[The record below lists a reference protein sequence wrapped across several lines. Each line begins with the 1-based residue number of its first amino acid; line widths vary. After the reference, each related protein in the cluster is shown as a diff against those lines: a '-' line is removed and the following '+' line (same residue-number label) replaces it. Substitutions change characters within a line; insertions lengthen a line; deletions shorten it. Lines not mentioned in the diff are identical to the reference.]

1 MQVNIQSKDGS
12 TALIAAAI
20 KGQVDVATFLI
31 AHGADI
37 YAVHSDGW
45 TALIACADEGCFELA
60 KILLAAGAELD
71 VVDKEDWTAL
81 RSASQ
86 KGHYNIVKH
95 LLNAGVDVT
104 TPDKQGWTALHVA
117 AGYGR
122 VALIPLLLESGAIEN
137 IDAETKQGFSS
148 VMVASEYGFL
158 EVVQLL
164 VAYGCDTTVVKEAGT
179 LISRARMYG
188 KAEVAD
194 WLERAAGWGP
204 LRVVAD
210 VPLPPRIGKYLL
222 RQGTCFLSLFSLRA
236 RALSL
241 SLSLSLNVLARYV
254 MVLLSAAACYLSLS
268 LALSLY
274 WVFNMG
280 CDDGTNYA
288 RFGRSGQ
295 VPCRLI
301 GDNSVVNSKS
311 STDHRN
317 AQLIVRVEREPHR
330 HLQMGSRALAGVLHS
345 MASRVGGQLPSM
357 HACADVRLHVLDD
370 VIKYYIKVH
379 IGWKPAKQ

>member
-1 MQVNIQSKDGS
+1 MFTAQEGHLHVAKFLVEHGAEVQWYATFPRLFCIEHLPFTFVKNKPLSKKPSNKRQRNIYPSLSPFHCVMQVNIQSKDGS

-37 YAVHSDGW
+37 DAVHSDGW

-95 LLNAGVDVT
+95 LLDAGVDVT

-236 RALSL
+236 LFLSL
-241 SLSLSLNVLARYV
+241 SR
-254 MVLLSAAACYLSLS
+254 
-268 LALSLY
+268 
-274 WVFNMG
+274 
-280 CDDGTNYA
+280 
-288 RFGRSGQ
+288 
-295 VPCRLI
+295 
-301 GDNSVVNSKS
+301 
-311 STDHRN
+311 
-317 AQLIVRVEREPHR
+317 
-330 HLQMGSRALAGVLHS
+330 
-345 MASRVGGQLPSM
+345 
-357 HACADVRLHVLDD
+357 
-370 VIKYYIKVH
+370 
-379 IGWKPAKQ
+379 